1 MLFHL
6 PHHFPIKTLMYVLD
20 FGIYF
25 NDHKDS
31 LYLRTTEEQREE
43 TEEGING
50 KKIWL
55 VLKGENVD
63 K

>member
-1 MLFHL
+1 MC
-6 PHHFPIKTLMYVLD
+6 VLD

-25 NDHKDS
+25 NGHKD
-31 LYLRTTEEQREE
+31 YWRAERGRNEE

-55 VLKGENVD
+55 VLKGEKVE

>member
-1 MLFHL
+1 
-6 PHHFPIKTLMYVLD
+6 MYVLD

-25 NDHKDS
+25 NDPKDS

-55 VLKGENVD
+55 VLKGENVE